1 MNTLS
6 AQEGLQNICNIVHSL
21 EFPSFSP
28 FHLDI
33 QHRRSQHILAGV
45 YKKFLCHQSSN
56 HSSLLFNCV
65 CFPESLNILYILI
78 TYIQSEKLVGTMGGK
93 VWSNDE
99 ESYFWHTVV
108 THSPKRV
115 GVDLAK
121 PEKSW
126 DQLAD
131 EMRTHMGEPARRNYN
146 GSILGKILPPLFLPV
161 NWTSLRMPS
170 SSLRA

>member
-1 MNTLS
+1 
-6 AQEGLQNICNIVHSL
+6 
-21 EFPSFSP
+21 
-28 FHLDI
+28 
-33 QHRRSQHILAGV
+33 
-45 YKKFLCHQSSN
+45 
-56 HSSLLFNCV
+56 
-65 CFPESLNILYILI
+65 
-78 TYIQSEKLVGTMGGK
+78 MGGK

-146 GSILGKILPPLFLPV
+146 GSILAEHWLQNTTSGKRQSPNAGPYVQEYLAKKNRGSQNESANRRSSTSTSMVPRRSHQSGQSHPARRTSARDPYATTRVSATTAGQGEPQWRLF
-161 NWTSLRMPS
+161 RRQMG
-170 SSLRA
+170 LRAYRHVHRRR